1 MAVGKTNKTLCNVVA
16 VTAILVGWPA
26 AAQQQSGS
34 QGPFQQNGTSGQNGG
49 GGGGGGAGSALFGQ
63 GFGMGQTQSGT
74 TSSTGATSQGQM
86 QTSGSGIGVMPAG
99 PPAVPTL
106 TSGTLPTAILPT
118 SAGPPPVTIQFPPA
132 VVTAYDGTSAPLFG
146 TSLFTGAFAGST
158 ITTRGDY
165 QIQIGDTLEV
175 RTFGNMSLDVVGRVD
190 TSGRLFLPI
199 IGPVTLRGV
208 SRANL
213 NSTLQT
219 VVSAVYSN
227 TQVYA
232 DIVQPG
238 SVGVFVTGLI
248 QRPGRYLGATTDDLL
263 YFLDKAGGIDGLRG
277 SFRDVLVRHHDGREE
292 HFDLYDFLTE
302 GRTGPGR
309 FADGDVIVV
318 RPRGPQVVV
327 TGMAL
332 RPYAFELK
340 LPPGAQPSPT
350 DQAGFSGSVP
360 DAGRQIL
367 LLSKPNARLATG
379 AYIRSVRDREP
390 VSSYI
395 PFVEFG
401 PVGLG
406 DGDHVEFRSDAV
418 ARTIAVSVTV
428 TEAIPSV
435 FVVART
441 ATLQEVLAKIPQDS
455 PTADYRSVYV
465 LRKSVALQ
473 QKAMLQDALLRLQK
487 DALAATALNVA
498 AQSNSSAA
506 VSLLPQY
513 ITAAS
518 QVQPVGQI
526 AVYRN
531 GRFENVRLEDGDQI
545 VIPEKSDVVQVG
557 GEALN
562 PGGFAFRP
570 GARVREYINDAGGFS
585 TAANHRRYILRKPN
599 GVATVIG
606 RDAVPEPGDQ
616 ILITPR
622 VRGQTFQAIQ
632 TITSLLLPVAVAG
645 AAVTR

>member
-1 MAVGKTNKTLCNVVA
+1 MLRGLIGA
-16 VTAILVGWPA
+16 TAIMAGWPVS
-26 AAQQQSGS
+26 AQMSLPGTQQAGG
-34 QGPFQQNGTSGQNGG
+34 QGPFQQNGTI
-49 GGGGGGAGSALFGQ
+49 GQ
-63 GFGMGQTQSGT
+63 GGVGAGMGQGGGSSG
-74 TSSTGATSQGQM
+74 AISQGQM
-86 QTSGSGIGVMPAG
+86 QTSGSGSGGMSMPL
-99 PPAVPTL
+99 PSVPTL
-106 TSGTLPTAILPT
+106 TSGTPPTTILPT
-118 SAGPPPVTIQFPPA
+118 SSGPPPITVQFPPA

-146 TSLFTGAFAGST
+146 TGLFTGAFAGST
-158 ITTRGDY
+158 IMSRDDY
-165 QIQIGDTLEV
+165 QLQIGDTVEV

-190 TSGRLFLPI
+190 PSGRLFLPI
-199 IGPVTLRGV
+199 IGPVMLRGV

-227 TQVYA
+227 TRVYA
-232 DIVQPG
+232 DVVQPG

-248 QRPGRYLGATTDDLL
+248 QRPGRYLGATNDDLL

-277 SFRDVLVRHHDGREE
+277 SFRDVLVRHRDGREE
-292 HFDLYDFLTE
+292 HFDLYDFLTD
-302 GRTGPGR
+302 GRIGSAR
-309 FADGDVIVV
+309 FADGDAIIV

-340 LPPGAQPSPT
+340 LPAGVEPSPN

-360 DAGRQIL
+360 DAGRQVL
-367 LLSKPNARLATG
+367 MLAKPNARLATG

-395 PFVEFG
+395 PFGNFG

-435 FVVART
+435 FVVPRT
-441 ATLQEVLAKIPQDS
+441 ATLQDVLGKVPQDS

-465 LRKSVALQ
+465 LRRSVAVQ
-473 QKAMLQDALLRLQK
+473 QKAMLQEALLRLQK

-498 AQSNSSAA
+498 SQNNATAA
-506 VSLLPQY
+506 VNLLPQY
-513 ITAAS
+513 VAAAS
-518 QVQPVGQI
+518 QLQPLGQI
-526 AVYRN
+526 AVYRS

-570 GARVREYINDAGGFS
+570 GATVREYINDAGGYS
-585 TAANHRRYILRKPN
+585 SAANKHKFLLRKPN
-599 GVATVIG
+599 GVATVVG
-606 RDAVPEPGDQ
+606 REAVPEPGDQ
-616 ILITPR
+616 ILIIPH
-622 VRGQTFQAIQ
+622 VHGQTFQAIQ
-632 TITSLLLPVAVAG
+632 TITSLLLPVSVAA